1 MWGALVSAAMLWILV
16 AVIAKDDSLS
26 YRQAFIVVV
35 ISGLASF
42 LVTGALIER
51 TDSFVLARAAGI
63 AVALI
68 PIYLYLMHLGYNRST
83 VLRVLMY
90 FVVINVVMSFVHL
103 MFFAI

>member
-1 MWGALVSAAMLWILV
+1 MWGALVSAAVLWILL

-26 YRQAFIVVV
+26 YRQALIVVI

-42 LVTGALIER
+42 LVSGAIIEK
-51 TDSFVLARAAGI
+51 TDSLLLSRAAGI
-63 AVALI
+63 FVALL

-90 FVVINVVMSFVHL
+90 FVVINVVMSFVQF